1 MYIIDSGAS
10 LHSTGLASQT
20 NRGKKTIR
28 SSSNVLHIQTA
39 TGTVVTITQPNVN
52 VRNLGVFMGFVG
64 GELSVSAIV
73 RETMWRTWLFL
84 LIECSTEKFVSMVAV
99 AKHRLVSSAGL
110 PAEGDLERRPRP
122 IQTLPHLS
130 QKE

>member
-28 SSSNVLHIQTA
+28 SSSKDLHIQTA
-39 TGTVVTITQPNVN
+39 TGTVVSITQANVN
-52 VRNLGVFMGFVG
+52 VRELGVLMGIVG

-73 RETMWRTWLFL
+73 GETMWRTW
-84 LIECSTEKFVSMVAV
+84 
-99 AKHRLVSSAGL
+99 
-110 PAEGDLERRPRP
+110 
-122 IQTLPHLS
+122 
-130 QKE
+130 